1 MSGAPRDLARSGAK
15 PVEFTIKTDS
25 PEKFRTGC
33 LVLAVFADGP
43 LPPAVRA
50 ADEAS
55 DGKLS
60 RLVSS
65 GELDAKAGSTLL
77 LHELPGIA
85 ADRVLLVSLG
95 RTKDFSDQ
103 PWRTAL
109 AAIARALAATVA
121 KDAAI
126 VLDETALPPQRD
138 PAWALRQAARI
149 VADGAYRFK
158 APRTDKKEARTEKKK
173 HGAGKVAFL
182 LAATDETQAEAM
194 RQGEAIAAGM
204 ALAKTLGNLGAN
216 VCTPSYLADT
226 ARALAKD
233 RLHVTVDV
241 LDRDD
246 MEKLGMGALLAVARG
261 ARQSPR
267 FIVLSYVGASHG
279 KVHKGKEGKPRSHPV
294 VLVGKGVTFDSGGI
308 SLKPGA
314 DMDEMKYDMC
324 GAASVIGV
332 IDAIARLKL
341 PIDVVGLVPA
351 AENMPGGDATR
362 PGDVV
367 CSLSGQTIE
376 IINTDAEG
384 RLILCDALA
393 YAERFKPACVIDVAT
408 LTGAC
413 VVALGKVASGL
424 FANDEDLA
432 GELTRCG
439 EEAGDRV
446 WRLPLWDE
454 YQDLLKS
461 NFADMVNTGGRN
473 GGAITAAAF
482 LSRFAKAY
490 KWVHIDIAGTAWLS
504 GEAKGSTARPLPL
517 LAEFLLARA
526 ARQQ

>member
-1 MSGAPRDLARSGAK
+1 
-15 PVEFTIKTDS
+15 VEFTIKTDS

-50 ADEAS
+50 ADAAS
-55 DGKLS
+55 AGKLS
-60 RLVSS
+60 RLIAS
-65 GELDAKAGSTLL
+65 GELEAKAGSTLL

-95 RTKDFSDQ
+95 KTKDFSD
-103 PWRTAL
+103 PSWRAAL
-109 AAIARALAATVA
+109 TAIAQALAATLA

-138 PAWALRQAARI
+138 SAWALRQATRI

-158 APRTDKKEARTEKKK
+158 APHTDKKEARAEKKK
-173 HGAGKVAFL
+173 RGAGKVAFL
-182 LAATDETQAEAM
+182 LAATGEAQEEAT

-216 VCTPSYLADT
+216 VCTPSYLAEA
-226 ARALAKD
+226 ARTLAKD
-233 RLHVTVDV
+233 RPYVAVDV
-241 LDRDD
+241 LGRDD

-267 FIVLSYVGASHG
+267 FIVLSYDGASHG
-279 KVHKGKEGKPRSHPV
+279 KAHKGKEGGKDGGKDGKPKSHPV
-294 VLVGKGVTFDSGGI
+294 VLIGKGVTFDSGGI

-324 GAASVIGV
+324 GAACVIGV

-341 PIDVVGLVPA
+341 PLDVVGLVPA
-351 AENMPGGDATR
+351 TENMPGGDATR

-367 CSLSGQTIE
+367 RSLSGQSIE

-424 FANDEDLA
+424 FTNDEDLA

-439 EEAGDRV
+439 EEAGDRL

-482 LSRFAKAY
+482 LSRFTHAY
-490 KWVHIDIAGTAWLS
+490 KWAHLDIAGTAWHS

-526 ARQQ
+526 ARPQ